1 MHEHAYAPTYM
12 RIHMPKEYGFALLG
26 SVIAS
31 GKGLRIHALGG
42 VSLQRF
48 KTDCGSLNAIVL

>member
-1 MHEHAYAPTYM
+1 
-12 RIHMPKEYGFALLG
+12 MPKEYGFALLG
-26 SVIAS
+26 SVIVS

-48 KTDCGSLNAIVL
+48 KTDCGSLDVSVL